1 MDGFLT
7 AYVSSGARE
16 QGRSHGAGLALFR
29 FGPAAFGR
37 VYTRSVPSKIT
48 STVASKDGRKDVS
61 AAPKMPVEDTSDQ
74 ALAAL
79 LSRLKAAVDPEE
91 IRQLSAQIERVVFH
105 KQFTDG

>member
-1 MDGFLT
+1 
-7 AYVSSGARE
+7 
-16 QGRSHGAGLALFR
+16 
-29 FGPAAFGR
+29 
-37 VYTRSVPSKIT
+37 
-48 STVASKDGRKDVS
+48 
-61 AAPKMPVEDTSDQ
+61 MPVEDTSDQ